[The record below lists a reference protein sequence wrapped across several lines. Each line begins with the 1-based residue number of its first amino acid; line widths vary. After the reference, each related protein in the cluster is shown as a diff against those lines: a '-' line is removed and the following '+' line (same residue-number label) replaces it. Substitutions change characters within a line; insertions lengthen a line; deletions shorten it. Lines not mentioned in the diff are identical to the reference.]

1 MTIILKPVFHL
12 NTSAIIKSR
21 VKSNSFNKVRLFVM
35 DVQELKPK
43 ILARNSVELF
53 THPNI
58 SLVMS

>member
-1 MTIILKPVFHL
+1 MTIILKPVLHL

-21 VKSNSFNKVRLFVM
+21 VERNSFNEVKIFVM
-35 DVQELKPK
+35 VQELKSK
-43 ILARNSVELF
+43 ILTRNSVELF